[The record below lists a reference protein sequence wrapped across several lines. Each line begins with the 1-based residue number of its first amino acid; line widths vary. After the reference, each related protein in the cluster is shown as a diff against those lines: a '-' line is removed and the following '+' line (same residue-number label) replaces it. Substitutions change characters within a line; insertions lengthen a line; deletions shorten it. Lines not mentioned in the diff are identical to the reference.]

1 MRRSMV
7 AVVGVG
13 GILAVGTGAFLL
25 GAARWRRETADAL
38 DRLLATPEPVA
49 APVVAAG
56 DELPAP
62 VARYFEFALPD
73 GAHRIEKARVRWEG
87 EFRMGPDAAWAP
99 FTATQH
105 FTALPPGFVWDADIR
120 MMSVLRV
127 RVRDSYARGR
137 ASMLGR
143 VAGLVPVV
151 DQSGSTELAQSALA
165 RWLGEAVWLPTALLP
180 TGDGDAVRWEPVDDS
195 TARATVTDG
204 AVRASAE
211 FRFAPTGEIRSMTAL
226 RYRDVDGEPVLTPFE
241 GLYHDYVR
249 RDGFMVPGEAE
260 VAWLLPEGQ
269 FAYWRGR
276 PVEVRYEPAASAGSA
291 GSAGGSRAPG
301 RASFSPEGG
310 GRRNAG
316 GPQGRG

>member
-1 MRRSMV
+1 MV
-7 AVVGVG
+7 AVFGVS
-13 GILAVGTGAFLL
+13 GILAVGIGAFLL

-38 DRLLATPEPVA
+38 DRLLATPEPGVA
-49 APVVAAG
+49 PNAGAG

-62 VARYFEFALPD
+62 VARYSEFALPG

-120 MMSVLRV
+120 MMSVLPV
-127 RVRDSYARGR
+127 RVRDSYARGG

-143 VAGLVPVV
+143 VAGVVPVV

-180 TGDGDAVRWEPVDDS
+180 TGGGDAVRWETVDDG

-226 RYRDVDGEPVLTPFE
+226 RYRDVHGEPVLTPFE
-241 GLYHDYVR
+241 GLYRDYVR
-249 RDGFMVPGEAE
+249 REGFMVPGEAE
-260 VAWLLPEGQ
+260 VAWLLPEGR

-276 PVEVRYEPAASAGSA
+276 PVDIEYEWVGSA
-291 GSAGGSRAPG
+291 GSAGGSSPPPSRGGVSG
-301 RASFSPEGG
+301 R
-310 GRRNAG
+310 
-316 GPQGRG
+316 